1 MKTGLA
7 WYEESDYPRI
17 LQIMEDADRLP
28 ATYAR
33 WREKAEN
40 SERDLRG
47 QRHEVVRAM
56 ISPDTFPAWCRSH
69 GKKVDAQAR
78 ILFAS
83 YVAAGKA

>member
-1 MKTGLA
+1 VRTGLA
-7 WYEESDYPRI
+7 WYEERDYPRI

-28 ATYAR
+28 VTYAR

-40 SERDLRG
+40 HERELRG
-47 QRHEVVRAM
+47 QGHEVVRAM

-69 GKKVDAQAR
+69 GKRVDAQAR
-78 ILFAS
+78 ILFAN

>member
-1 MKTGLA
+1 MKTGWA

-33 WREKAEN
+33 WREKAETA
-40 SERDLRG
+40 ERELKGRG
-47 QRHEVVRAM
+47 HEVVRAM

>member
-1 MKTGLA
+1 
-7 WYEESDYPRI
+7 
-17 LQIMEDADRLP
+17 MEDADRLP

-33 WREKAEN
+33 LREKAEN

-69 GKKVDAQAR
+69 GKRVDAQAR
-78 ILFAS
+78 ILFAN